1 MQSIFEKWKWRGKKS
16 APSILLC
23 LRDLGYWNLWDLG
36 GLESFLGWNCTGR
49 PSEPM
54 FWQWIHHFDLFSC
67 IQDDFKIRKKCPTEA
82 LLSFQSE
89 QTEASQASDFTVIF
103 MRNKNMSFGFISDN
117 WVNYP
122 NWNDSS
128 GQHVCLHSSLSYF
141 DQSMS
146 RGTPRGM
153 NKDLG
158 WDAWPL
164 SDWIHLVK
172 QQLSS
177 AEETSTNRMFVVSQ
191 QHLVVSTGWCC
202 DVSQVP
208 RWVWSRGCWS

>member
-1 MQSIFEKWKWRGKKS
+1 MKMKRKKKS

-23 LRDLGYWNLWDLG
+23 LRNLGYWNLWDLG
-36 GLESFLGWNCTGR
+36 GIRKFLR
-49 PSEPM
+49 MRVYRKIEPR

-67 IQDDFKIRKKCPTEA
+67 IQDDFKVGRNAPQRHCHHFNLQA
-82 LLSFQSE
+82 DWSL
-89 QTEASQASDFTVIF
+89 SQASDFMVIF
-103 MRNKNMSFGFISDN
+103 MRNKNMSFGLISDN

-128 GQHVCLHSSLSYF
+128 GQRVCLHSSLSYF

-158 WDAWPL
+158 WDAWSL

-177 AEETSTNRMFVVSQ
+177 AEETSTNWMFVVSQ
-191 QHLVVSTGWCC
+191 QHLVVSTGWS
-202 DVSQVP
+202 DVSPGTTVG
-208 RWVWSRGCWS
+208 WSRGCWS